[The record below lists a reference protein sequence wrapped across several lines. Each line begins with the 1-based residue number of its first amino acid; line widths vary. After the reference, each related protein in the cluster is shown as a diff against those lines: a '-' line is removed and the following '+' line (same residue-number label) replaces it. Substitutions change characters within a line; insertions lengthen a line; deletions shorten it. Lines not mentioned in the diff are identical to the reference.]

1 MTATRSSDRPAW
13 LGWLLIAA
21 GSALGIAWLMAGQAI
36 GATIEVEN
44 LGGAMALFYAIV
56 FVPLLAIALI
66 CGLIGGTRVL
76 RAGQAPGR
84 WLLLGLLLGAAG
96 LGVTVGYSLL
106 NGGLVRGPAPSAAM
120 AMVLLGAAL
129 TLVQVATEE
138 VFFRGWLQQALLER
152 AGPVVAIG
160 LGALVFAAFH
170 LPSGIISPMAA
181 VTLVLGGVW
190 FGLLALRSGG
200 ILASTGAHFAWNA
213 IEDQGL
219 GLVPNPGIGTL
230 GSFADYELLGMG
242 LWGGTE
248 EGLNASI
255 GTVIVLVALIVPLLR
270 QPAAKA
276 AAAA

>member
-1 MTATRSSDRPAW
+1 MTAPRSSDRPAW
-13 LGWLLIAA
+13 LGWLLIVA

-44 LGGAMALFYAIV
+44 LGGAMALFYTIV

-66 CGLIGGTRVL
+66 CGLLGGTSVL

-106 NGGLVRGPAPSAAM
+106 NGGLVRGPAPAGAM
-120 AMVLLGAAL
+120 AMLLLGAAL

-138 VFFRGWLQQALLER
+138 VFFRGWLQQALTER
-152 AGPVVAIG
+152 AGPIVAVG

-170 LPSGIISPMAA
+170 LPTGVASPISAI
-181 VTLVLGGVW
+181 TLVLGGVW

-255 GTVIVLVALIVPLLR
+255 GTLIVLVALILPLLR